1 MKSLLLS
8 HIGPRKLTIKQLLAV
23 VFLLL
28 TLAYLSSFPVFQTPL
43 VIGAII
49 YIGLLLWRPELW
61 LLLIPILLPLLYLA
75 SWSGRVFLTEFDA
88 IVLLTLAAMLWSGRY
103 TLSFKS
109 IRIGSRLLLI
119 AYLLVYLAALLKGL
133 LPLTTFDANSTA
145 NYYSNLNSLRVA
157 RGLLWVLLLYPAWVA
172 QHRLD
177 AHKAQNLLV
186 TGLSLGAFM
195 VFLLVLWE
203 RGVFYTLIFW
213 TNKYAPI
220 QALLNF
226 STDYRV
232 TAMFAEMHTGG
243 TAIDG
248 YLLLVFPFT
257 AMAFLTARSHL
268 AIGFFTLVFF
278 GLLYACMTTFSRGVY
293 LGIGVA
299 LLATA
304 LLILWEHRYKLSI
317 SHILTLTVA
326 FPLLITAGFIAFR
339 SGGTIALAYTDIAFV
354 ATAAFVIFLARD
366 KRHYHPGSPALFL
379 LTLLALSTWTIS
391 SKNYAFGSLPA
402 VLVAAATIL
411 LGSVSG
417 YLLVS
422 RSQRFLSI
430 RQISVALVAV
440 ALLLGLLTPSLFGY
454 RMESRFS
461 TAKGDFMHR
470 VEHWQTAI
478 GIMDKDLPTTLFGQG
493 LGQFP
498 VAYFWQHQH
507 AKDVGGF
514 SFQRDGN
521 NQFLHYLGANDVRLG
536 QRISLTPNTDYTL
549 SLDVRTNDKEAL
561 LYLRACHRQLIN
573 PTEWNPHCIQ
583 LTETIKST
591 RGKWKHLEFPIN
603 SGSLDSWKNLLR
615 APLVLTVSNRRV
627 YQFNLIPQTALDIDN
642 ISVRDSSGIE
652 HVINGGFT
660 SGIDNWFAY
669 YDFNHMP
676 WHIKNIWVHVYFETG
691 LIGLL
696 LFLSLI
702 FAALSATARAA
713 PHSRLAFAIFVSLIG
728 FLSVGSFGT
737 LIDAPRT
744 AFLFYLLLLIGL
756 GFGTR
761 HHNQQRESTAEDGGN
776 SIHIEPAGGAAGD
789 R

>member
-1 MKSLLLS
+1 MKP
-8 HIGPRKLTIKQLLAV
+8 IIERVLALV
-23 VFLLL
+23 LLLL
-28 TLAYLSSFPVFQTPL
+28 TLSYLATFPVFQVPL
-43 VIGAII
+43 LVGAIVYVWVLI
-49 YIGLLLWRPELW
+49 WRSELW
-61 LLLIPILLPLLYLA
+61 LLLLPILLPLLYLT
-75 SWSGRVFLTEFDA
+75 SWSGRTFLTEFDA
-88 IVLLTLAAMLWSGRY
+88 LVFLTLAAMLWSGRY
-103 TLSFKS
+103 TLSFRS
-109 IRIGSRLLLI
+109 IHPGAGLLLI
-119 AYLLVYLAALLKGL
+119 AYLMVYIAALLKGL
-133 LPLTTFDANSTA
+133 LPPSTFDANSTA

-157 RGLLWVLLLYPAWVA
+157 RGLLWALLLYPAWSA
-172 QHRLD
+172 QRRMDPQL
-177 AHKAQNLLV
+177 AQKLLT

-203 RGVFYTLIFW
+203 RNIFYTLIFW

-232 TAMFAEMHTGG
+232 TAMFADMHTGG

-257 AMAFLTARSHL
+257 AMVFLTARSPRVM
-268 AIGFFTLVFF
+268 GFYAMIFF
-278 GLLYACMTTFSRGVY
+278 GILYASITTFSRGVY

-299 LLATA
+299 LLTTA
-304 LLILWEHRYKLSI
+304 LLVLWQNRHKLRTSSILALA
-317 SHILTLTVA
+317 LA

-339 SGGTIALAYTDIAFV
+339 SGGTIALFYGIIAFL
-354 ATAAFVIFLARD
+354 ATATYAMLRSR
-366 KRHYHPGSPALFL
+366 KERPYYLGGLGLFL
-379 LTLLALSTWTIS
+379 LTLIALSTWTIA
-391 SKNYAFGSLPA
+391 SKDYVFDSVPSVLLAA
-402 VLVAAATIL
+402 VTIL
-411 LGSVSG
+411 LSTTAG
-417 YLLVS
+417 YFLAS
-422 RSQRFLSI
+422 SSQQFLST
-430 RQISVALVAV
+430 RQISVSLAAT
-440 ALLLGLLTPSLFGY
+440 ALLVGLLTPSLFGY

-461 TAKGDFMHR
+461 TVKEDFQHR

-478 GIMDKDLPTTLFGQG
+478 EIMDNDLLTTLFGQG

-498 VAYFWQHQH
+498 VSYFWQHQK

-514 SFQRDGN
+514 SFQQEDV

-536 QRISLTPNTDYTL
+536 QRISLTPETDYTL

-573 PTEWNPHCIQ
+573 PSEWNPRCIQ
-583 LTETIKST
+583 FSETIKST
-591 RGKWKHLEFPIN
+591 RGAWKHLEFPIN
-603 SGSLDSWKNLLR
+603 SGSLGSWKNMLH

-627 YQFNLIPQTALDIDN
+627 YKFNLIPQTALDIDN
-642 ISVRDSSGIE
+642 ISIRDSSGME
-652 HVINGGFT
+652 QVTNGDFT

-713 PHSRLAFAIFVSLIG
+713 QTSGLAFAIFVSLTG
-728 FLSVGSFGT
+728 FLAVGSFGT
-737 LIDAPRT
+737 LIDSPRI
-744 AFLFYLLLLIGL
+744 AFLFYLLLLLGL
-756 GFGTR
+756 SFSAKHPNPGRGIPTSER
-761 HHNQQRESTAEDGGN
+761 MEVT
-776 SIHIEPAGGAAGD
+776 HIEPET
-789 R
+789 